1 MPTKLDAHRVA
12 DALDALPGWSGDTST
27 IVRKVAIDEETS
39 NEAVEKISIV
49 ANEMNHHPVV
59 DRAPGVTIFTV
70 WTHSQGGVTDL
81 DITLASR
88 ISDILRQHGIAD
100 PTDAD
105 ADA

>member
-12 DALDALPGWSGDTST
+12 DALSTLPGWSGDTST
-27 IVRKVAIDEETS
+27 IVRRVAMDEETA

-81 DITLASR
+81 DIALASR

-100 PTDAD
+100 PSDAGT
-105 ADA
+105 